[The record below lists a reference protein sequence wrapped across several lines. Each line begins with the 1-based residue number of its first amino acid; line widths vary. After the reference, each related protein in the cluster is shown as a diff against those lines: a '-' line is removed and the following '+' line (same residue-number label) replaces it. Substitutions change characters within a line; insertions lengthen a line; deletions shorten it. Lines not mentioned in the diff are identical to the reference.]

1 MDQQPNIQD
10 RLEGR
15 VLLQMKRKNRKVEDN
30 LGKSI
35 FSDNF
40 MDDFVCAWGS
50 CTKVPF

>member
-1 MDQQPNIQD
+1 MDQQPNKQD

-15 VLLQMKRKNRKVEDN
+15 VLHQMKRKNRKVEDN
-30 LGKSI
+30 LGKNI

-50 CTKVPF
+50 CTKEPF